1 MHIRPPRWHR
11 NSEAFGVTIATPL
24 DPETKL
30 IVDQSQTWSISGA
43 RALAETF
50 TPT

>member
-1 MHIRPPRWHR
+1 
-11 NSEAFGVTIATPL
+11 VYTL
-24 DPETKL
+24 DKETGL

-43 RALAETF
+43 KALAETF